1 MLVLFLNKNRNFSSL
16 LFSSNFLLLLAN
28 INTVFSQEE
37 EEVESEKLENVN
49 NKRDQIKPGC

>member
-49 NKRDQIKPGC
+49 NKRDKIKPGC